1 VAGGLIF
8 GNAFPL
14 SEGCTG
20 TFPEFARPRPGR
32 PRRAAHAP
40 EPMAAPEE
48 ALSAEPTPAAG
59 ASQHGAGASL
69 GARGTAQPGPAQA
82 AERHSCARLPPAQF
96 LPCGNSLAGVPP
108 AARLK
113 RRSCPEQT
121 LKGVPITVGSKPKLW
136 CQAAFKAFSIHPIEW
151 SSRSGLFRKQTAPA
165 FMARA
170 RTLSSG

>member
-113 RRSCPEQT
+113 TTFMPRADIEGGSDHRRVE
-121 LKGVPITVGSKPKLW
+121 PKLW
-136 CQAAFKAFSIHPIEW
+136 CQAAFKAFSIHPIKW